1 MDCDRRSYFR
11 GALPREACAYWRMV
25 FASDPVETGFPA
37 PGMSREIQDVCMAW
51 KNREQEVPVMEAT
64 PPENISGFAVLRSQ
78 GSA

>member
-11 GALPREACAYWRMV
+11 GALRRDAMCILAHE

-37 PGMSREIQDVCMAW
+37 PGMSREIQALRMAW

-64 PPENISGFAVLRSQ
+64 PPENTQGFAALRSQ
-78 GSA
+78 GPA